1 MKIYT
6 KETLGWNTYLS
17 KQFNISNN
25 DFLVARVSAE
35 NKNNYLLLLPE
46 VGEITAECTGKML
59 FNAFNKSD
67 LPKTG
72 DWVMIQYFKEEA
84 KALIHE
90 ILPRRN
96 TLSRKVAGVVTEEQV
111 MATHVDKVL
120 IVQGLDHNFNLN
132 RLARTVVLVREA
144 GITPIII
151 LNKIDI
157 AVNAATNINLVKSR
171 FKEEKVLAMSV
182 LTNENVNSLSKLVHQ
197 GETFVLMGS
206 SGVGKSTLVN
216 RLTGNL
222 NVLTNSVREKDAKGR
237 HTTTRREM
245 YILPN
250 GGILIDTPGTREL
263 QLMSAKEGLEDTFD
277 EISELAKKCRFA
289 DCSHESEKG
298 CAVLKALDLGE
309 ISAFAYHNF
318 MKLKREDAYMEAKT
332 NQKAFL
338 KKKAKEKQLHK
349 HIRSINK
356 NRRKF

>member
-1 MKIYT
+1 
-6 KETLGWNTYLS
+6 
-17 KQFNISNN
+17 
-25 DFLVARVSAE
+25 
-35 NKNNYLLLLPE
+35 
-46 VGEITAECTGKML
+46 
-59 FNAFNKSD
+59 

-72 DWVMIQYFKEEA
+72 DWVTIQYFEEEE
-84 KALIHE
+84 KALIHD

-96 TLSRKVAGVVTEEQV
+96 TLSRKAAGIVTEEQV
-111 MATHVDKVL
+111 IATHVDKVL
-120 IVQGLDHNFNLN
+120 IVQGLDNNFNLN

-157 AVNAATNINLVKSR
+157 AENAQANINLVKSQ
-171 FKEEKVLAMSV
+171 FKEEKVLAISA
-182 LTNENVNSLSKLVHQ
+182 LANENMNSLMQLVHR

-222 NVLTNSVREKDAKGR
+222 HAMTKSVREKDAKGR

-245 YILPN
+245 YILPQ

-263 QLMSAKEGLEDTFD
+263 QLMAAKEGLEDTFD
-277 EISELAKKCRFA
+277 EISELATQCRFT

-298 CAVLKALDLGE
+298 CAVLQALESGE
-309 ISAFAYHNF
+309 ISEFAYNNF

-338 KKKAKEKQLHK
+338 QKKAKEKQLHK